1 MAYRLS
7 LHAGGAF
14 FVPAKAAEGLR
25 FSGAAQL
32 RVLLCYLCRGNWAE
46 DPSPIAKELN
56 MTGEDVLDALDYWV
70 EKGVLEKDGISPEK
84 VSLSPQDAGLSV
96 PTGPA
101 QTSMEPNAPGQASD
115 GSKPP
120 EQALAVTAP
129 ERAFAPPPEIKPTM
143 FEVNGIVKKNPNAAF
158 VLKEAEARLGKA
170 FSSSDT
176 ATLVWL
182 LEWAGIAPDV
192 LVTVVEYCK
201 TAGHISLRYIQKVA
215 LEWQDA
221 GIDNIEKAE
230 ERIRVLSERKSWEG
244 ELKAV
249 LGISARGLT
258 TKEKEYAEAWRMLGL
273 SPELIRTAYERMV
286 DAKGT
291 FTFPYMNKILVSWKS
306 KGITTPEQAAAEK
319 KPGPPP
325 AKTPSFDP
333 VEIGRRA
340 REMDPIL

>member
-1 MAYRLS
+1 MAYRIS
-7 LHAGGAF
+7 LCAGGAF
-14 FVPAKAAEGLR
+14 FVPAKAADGLR

-32 RVLLCYLCRGNWAE
+32 RVLLCFLCRGNCAE
-46 DPSPIAKELN
+46 DLSPIAGELN
-56 MTGEDVLDALDYWV
+56 MTAEDVLDALDYWV
-70 EKGVLEKDGISPEK
+70 EKGVLEKDGISQEK
-84 VSLSPQDAGLSV
+84 TASLPKSAGLSV
-96 PTGPA
+96 SSGTGQVPT
-101 QTSMEPNAPGQASD
+101 TEPNAPGQA
-115 GSKPP
+115 PAETP
-120 EQALAVTAP
+120 AP
-129 ERAFAPPPEIKPTM
+129 EKTFAPPPEIKPSM
-143 FEVNGIVKKNPNAAF
+143 LEVACIVKRNPDAAF

-201 TAGHISLRYIQKVA
+201 TAGHLSLRYIQKVA

-221 GIDNIEKAE
+221 GIDNLEKAE
-230 ERIRVLSERKSWEG
+230 ERIRVLNERKSWEG
-244 ELKAV
+244 EIKAV
-249 LGISARGLT
+249 LGISSRGLT
-258 TKEKEYAEAWRMLGL
+258 AKEKEYAEEWRMLGL

-291 FTFPYMNKILVSWKS
+291 FSFPYINKILTSWKS
-306 KGITTPEQAAAEK
+306 KGIMTPEQAATEK

-325 AKTPSFDP
+325 AKAPSFDP

-340 REMDPIL
+340 REMDPVL

>member
-1 MAYRLS
+1 LLLKGGIRLAYRIS
-7 LHAGGAF
+7 LRAGGAF
-14 FVPAKAAEGLR
+14 FVPAKAADGLR

-32 RVLLCYLCRGNWAE
+32 RVLLCFLCRGNCAE
-46 DPSPIAKELN
+46 DLSPIAGELN
-56 MTGEDVLDALDYWV
+56 MSAEDVLDALDYWV
-70 EKGVLEKDGISPEK
+70 EKGVLEKDGVSPEK
-84 VSLSPQDAGLSV
+84 AAKSTDPSVSTDAV
-96 PTGPA
+96 RAPA
-101 QTSMEPNAPGQASD
+101 TKSTASGQTPVEPPASE
-115 GSKPP
+115 K
-120 EQALAVTAP
+120 L
-129 ERAFAPPPEIKPTM
+129 FAPPPEIKPTM
-143 FEVNGIVKKNPNAAF
+143 LEVDCIVKRNPDAAF

-201 TAGHISLRYIQKVA
+201 TAGHLSLRYIQKVA

-221 GIDNIEKAE
+221 GIDNLEKAE
-230 ERIRVLSERKSWEG
+230 ERIRVLNERKSWEG
-244 ELKAV
+244 EIKTV

-258 TKEKEYAEAWRMLGL
+258 AKEREYAEEWRMLGL

-286 DAKGT
+286 DTKGT
-291 FTFPYMNKILVSWKS
+291 FSFPYINKILISWKS
-306 KGITTPEQAAAEK
+306 KGITTPEQAASEK

-325 AKTPSFDP
+325 AKAPSFDP

-340 REMDPIL
+340 RETDPVL

>member
-1 MAYRLS
+1 MAYRIS
-7 LHAGGAF
+7 LRAGGAF

-32 RVLLCYLCRGNWAE
+32 RVLLCFLCRGNCAE
-46 DPSPIAKELN
+46 DFSPIYKELN
-56 MTGEDVLDALDYWV
+56 MTEGDVLDALDYWV

-84 VSLSPQDAGLSV
+84 AASLPKSADPAKPSVSA
-96 PTGPA
+96 GPA
-101 QTSMEPNAPGQASD
+101 QIPTEPNVPGQAPA
-115 GSKPP
+115 GS
-120 EQALAVTAP
+120 AAP
-129 ERAFAPPPEIKPTM
+129 EKAFAPPPEIKPTM
-143 FEVNGIVKKNPNAAF
+143 QEVDGIVRKNPHAAF

-201 TAGHISLRYIQKVA
+201 TAGHPSLRYIQKVA
-215 LEWQDA
+215 LEWQDS
-221 GIDNIEKAE
+221 GIDTIEKAE
-230 ERIRVLSERKSWEG
+230 ERIRVLNERKSWEG

-249 LGISARGLT
+249 LGLSARGLT
-258 TKEKEYAEAWRMLGL
+258 AKEKEFAEEWRMLGL
-273 SPELIRTAYERMV
+273 SPELIRAAYERMV
-286 DAKGT
+286 DAKGS
-291 FTFPYMNKILVSWKS
+291 FSFPYINKILTSWKS

-325 AKTPSFDP
+325 AKAPSFDP

-340 REMDPIL
+340 REMDPVL

>member
-7 LHAGGAF
+7 VHAGGAF
-14 FVPAKAAEGLR
+14 FVPAKAAEDLR

-32 RVLLCYLCRGNWAE
+32 RVLLCFFRRGSAAE
-46 DPSPIAKELN
+46 DLSPIAGELN
-56 MTGEDVLDALDYWV
+56 LSEEDVLDALNYWV
-70 EKGVLEKDGISPEK
+70 EKGVLEKDGAPCREAA
-84 VSLSPQDAGLSV
+84 SLPRSAEPSV
-96 PTGPA
+96 PVE
-101 QTSMEPNAPGQASD
+101 SGQAPAEPPASE
-115 GSKPP
+115 KAFAAPP
-120 EQALAVTAP
+120 EV
-129 ERAFAPPPEIKPTM
+129 KPTM
-143 FEVNGIVKKNPNAAF
+143 REVDSIVKKNPDAAF

-201 TAGHISLRYIQKVA
+201 TAGHTGLRYIQKVA

-221 GIDNIEKAE
+221 GIDTIEKAE
-230 ERIRVLSERKSWEG
+230 ERIRVLNERKSWEG

-258 TKEKEYAEAWRMLGL
+258 AREREFAEEWRMLGL
-273 SPELIRTAYERMV
+273 SPELIRAAYERMV

-291 FTFPYMNKILVSWKS
+291 FSFPYINKILLGWKA
-306 KGITTPEQAAAEK
+306 KGIATPKEAAAEK
-319 KPGPPP
+319 KPGPPS
-325 AKTPSFDP
+325 AKAPSFDP

-340 REMDPIL
+340 REMDPVL

>member
-7 LHAGGAF
+7 VHAGGAF
-14 FVPAKAAEGLR
+14 FVPAKAAEDLR

-32 RVLLCYLCRGNWAE
+32 RVLLCFFRRGSSAE
-46 DPSPIAKELN
+46 DLSPIAGELN
-56 MTGEDVLDALDYWV
+56 LSEEDVLDALNYWV
-70 EKGVLEKDGISPEK
+70 EKGVLEKDGAPRREAASLPRSVEPGQVSAAQVPPKETQSEPSMQAPAEPPAPEK
-84 VSLSPQDAGLSV
+84 AF
-96 PTGPA
+96 A
-101 QTSMEPNAPGQASD
+101 A
-115 GSKPP
+115 PP
-120 EQALAVTAP
+120 EV
-129 ERAFAPPPEIKPTM
+129 KPTM
-143 FEVNGIVKKNPNAAF
+143 REVDSIVKKNPDAAF

-201 TAGHISLRYIQKVA
+201 TAGHTGLRYIQKVA

-221 GIDNIEKAE
+221 GIDTIEKAE
-230 ERIRVLSERKSWEG
+230 ERIRVLNERKSWEG

-258 TKEKEYAEAWRMLGL
+258 AREREFAEEWRMLGL
-273 SPELIRTAYERMV
+273 SPELIRAAYERMV

-291 FTFPYMNKILVSWKS
+291 FSFPYINKILLGWKA
-306 KGITTPEQAAAEK
+306 KGIATPKEAAAEK
-319 KPGPPP
+319 KPGPPS
-325 AKTPSFDP
+325 AKAPSFDP

-340 REMDPIL
+340 REMDPVL

>member
-1 MAYRLS
+1 MAYRIS
-7 LHAGGAF
+7 LRAGGAF

-32 RVLLCYLCRGNWAE
+32 RVLLCFLCRGNFAE
-46 DPSPIAKELN
+46 DLSPISQELN
-56 MTGEDVLDALDYWV
+56 MTEGDILDALDYWV
-70 EKGVLEKDGISPEK
+70 EKGVLEKDGFSQEKAASLPESADPP
-84 VSLSPQDAGLSV
+84 VPAGPV
-96 PTGPA
+96 RIPV
-101 QTSMEPNAPGQASD
+101 ERNVPGQAPA
-115 GSKPP
+115 GS
-120 EQALAVTAP
+120 AAP
-129 ERAFAPPPEIKPTM
+129 EKAFAPPPEIKPTM
-143 FEVNGIVKKNPNAAF
+143 QEVDGIVRKNPHAAF

-201 TAGHISLRYIQKVA
+201 TAGHSGLRYIQKVA

-230 ERIRVLSERKSWEG
+230 ERIRVLNERKSWEG

-249 LGISARGLT
+249 LGISTRGLT
-258 TKEKEYAEAWRMLGL
+258 AKEKEYAEEWRMLGL
-273 SPELIRTAYERMV
+273 SPELIRAAYERMV

-291 FTFPYMNKILVSWKS
+291 FSFPYINKILISWKA
-306 KGITTPEQAAAEK
+306 KGISTPEQAAAEK
-319 KPGPPP
+319 KPSPPP
-325 AKTPSFDP
+325 AKAPSFDP

-340 REMDPIL
+340 REMDPVL